1 MLFIFRN
8 EFNGDYNFRM
18 VLETQVIFLPSSDVL
33 DKQFEVQLFS
43 PNIFSQLDNNWKQ
56 KHSHKLFCSFLQPK
70 KVANPDWIVSIDILR
85 LSQS

>member
-1 MLFIFRN
+1 MISKRPERRVSNGPNFAFLAMLFIFRN

-43 PNIFSQLDNNWKQ
+43 PNIFSQLDNN
-56 KHSHKLFCSFLQPK
+56 
-70 KVANPDWIVSIDILR
+70 
-85 LSQS
+85 